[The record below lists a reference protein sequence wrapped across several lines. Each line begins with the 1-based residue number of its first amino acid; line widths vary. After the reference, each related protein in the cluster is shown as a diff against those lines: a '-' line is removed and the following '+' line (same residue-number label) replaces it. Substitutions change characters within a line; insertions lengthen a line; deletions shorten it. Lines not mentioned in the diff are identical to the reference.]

1 MCNNLINETAWSD
14 ANGSQNISK
23 LLLLVNNHQDILLY
37 GYFIRSAKN
46 KEFSFHIPMS
56 LMVSPGSK
64 GGSSISANLL
74 VSLRT

>member
-1 MCNNLINETAWSD
+1 MKQPD
-14 ANGSQNISK
+14 HGSQNISN
-23 LLLLVNNHQDILLY
+23 LLLLVNDRQDVLLY
-37 GYFIRSAKN
+37 GYFIWSANN
-46 KEFSFHIPMS
+46 KEFPFHIPMS